1 LGGVNATGI
10 GWIVTSGFAG
20 SSTPS
25 GRVTGPSSVTSTT
38 RGAAVSAWYA
48 DSVITSS
55 YNNQTN
61 SETKLQNNFTLN
73 VVKSLLLVG
82 L

>member
-1 LGGVNATGI
+1 
-10 GWIVTSGFAG
+10 
-20 SSTPS
+20 
-25 GRVTGPSSVTSTT
+25 
-38 RGAAVSAWYA
+38 
-48 DSVITSS
+48 VITSS

-61 SETKLQNNFTLN
+61 SETILQNNFTFN